1 MSRTFMK
8 VVCLGAFA
16 LAFSAVFATDA
27 ATLQVAI
34 SGSDVNV
41 TAPAGALDDTSKI
54 YLAWGA
60 TDFGDDMASWPSANR
75 ALYSGAVSSAAATY
89 TFDGT
94 GIPAGSIVRAFATSD
109 IRLID
114 SWVKIAANQYINTGI
129 LGIRRRFQVP
139 LRWHEHGRC
148 LFVCHRERSGP
159 VYDRQI
165 QQR

>member
-54 YLAWGA
+54 YLVWGA

-114 SWVKIAANQYINTGI
+114 SWVS
-129 LGIRRRFQVP
+129 LGNGQ
-139 LRWHEHGRC
+139 
-148 LFVCHRERSGP
+148 
-159 VYDRQI
+159 
-165 QQR
+165 

>member
-1 MSRTFMK
+1 
-8 VVCLGAFA
+8 
-16 LAFSAVFATDA
+16 
-27 ATLQVAI
+27 
-34 SGSDVNV
+34 VNV

-54 YLAWGA
+54 YLVWGA

-114 SWVKIAANQYINTGI
+114 SWVKIAANQYIDTGI
-129 LGIRRRFQVP
+129 PDNSAYGVDFKYRYDGTSTGGAYSSVIASGVDQFTI
-139 LRWHEHGRC
+139 GRYNNDK
-148 LFVCHRERSGP
+148 LFYTSIPFMTGGMQFNVAFRAGS
-159 VYDRQI
+159 V
-165 QQR
+165 